1 MCGDKIS
8 FTYDDWNTHQ
18 YSIEEQ
24 AVKQYLWYLYYYTP
38 TSSSL
43 INSVKQLTQMIT
55 KYCQHHTFHIASITA
70 IKILDE
76 YMMQRNN
83 NKK

>member
-1 MCGDKIS
+1 M
-8 FTYDDWNTHQ
+8 NT
-18 YSIEEQ
+18 
-24 AVKQYLWYLYYYTP
+24 
-38 TSSSL
+38 
-43 INSVKQLTQMIT
+43 VKQLTQMIT